1 MPQQFRRGSSV
12 DEEAT
17 AISPVGCKESRM
29 SLFQFLG
36 DFKTWGNE
44 WVVVRVGWGNPNV
57 ILPLLHHV
65 LALPVYPALY
75 T

>member
-17 AISPVGCKESRM
+17 AVSPVGCKESRM

-36 DFKTWGNE
+36 DFKTWGSE
-44 WVVVRVGWGNPNV
+44 WVVVSVGRGNP
-57 ILPLLHHV
+57 PS
-65 LALPVYPALY
+65 LAVPCLGASCIP